1 MFNQLA
7 SQSTRFFSNRTVR
20 FGSYFLLALGCG
32 VCGQSVLG
40 NPSLDNAVGSLNLN
54 GGLFEFVRSGSPTQ
68 SLQWS
73 PTMVACVCFLVG
85 IAGFLLQ
92 PLYLRSQSKSFPS
105 SSKRKSLNRS
115 VSRSGSHRSVVMP
128 MIDRLII
135 TPQSI
140 VSSTCRS
147 VNAVPEVEFVPRTME
162 SFNQLLVK
170 STAAIIVLTRS
181 EVILDAAEIVLGIQR
196 LEHSNFN
203 VITPQRSSEKSSI
216 KSSIKEQ
223 STQDSDSSLPN
234 SSLALHHFLCDTFG
248 FHQANLDPSKSTPIA
263 QPQNQIDAQTN
274 PDYYIVRRE
283 ELISILNLSQ
293 WSWSDVITD
302 IQIERRPSSPS
313 VSQLQVLTLR

>member
-7 SQSTRFFSNRTVR
+7 YQSTRFFSNRTIR

-32 VCGQSVLG
+32 VCGQSILS

-54 GGLFEFVRSGSPTQ
+54 GGLFEFVRSGSPAG

-73 PTMVACVCFLVG
+73 PTMVACIFFLVG

-105 SSKRKSLNRS
+105 LLKNKLLNRS
-115 VSRSGSHRSVVMP
+115 VSRSGSHPSVVMP
-128 MIDRLII
+128 VIDRLII

-147 VNAVPEVEFVPRTME
+147 VNAVPKIEFVPRTME

-170 STAAIIVLTRS
+170 STAAVIVLTRS
-181 EVILDAAEIVLGIQR
+181 EIVLDAAEVTLGIQR
-196 LEHSNFN
+196 LEYGNFD
-203 VITPQRSSEKSSI
+203 VVTPQQSSERASTN
-216 KSSIKEQ
+216 SSIKEQ
-223 STQDSDSSLPN
+223 STQGFDGSLLN

-248 FHQANLDPSKSTPIA
+248 FHQASFDQSKSTSIV
-263 QPQNQIDAQTN
+263 QPQNQINTN
-274 PDYYIVRRE
+274 PDCYIVRRE
-283 ELISILNLSQ
+283 TLISMLNLSQ

-302 IQIERRPSSPS
+302 IQIDRPSVPH
-313 VSQLQVLTLR
+313 LPVLTQA